1 MHNSYYDKY
10 AVKLKMLDMPGFVH
24 WRLQGLGPSPHLHWS
39 KDGKTIGRP
48 LMAMVP
54 WKKKHYHPIVMKNYH
69 RWRRVKNFCRNQ
81 LRHSLV
87 FHQPL
92 QSYNYW
98 QQFSANVDL
107 IWQCSQC
114 SPHLALAEEL
124 VEDCNRW
131 VQGELLLPVN
141 LQKMEGSGVVHC
153 CTQSLCW

>member
-69 RWRRVKNFCRNQ
+69 R
-81 LRHSLV
+81 
-87 FHQPL
+87 
-92 QSYNYW
+92 
-98 QQFSANVDL
+98 
-107 IWQCSQC
+107 
-114 SPHLALAEEL
+114 
-124 VEDCNRW
+124 
-131 VQGELLLPVN
+131 
-141 LQKMEGSGVVHC
+141 
-153 CTQSLCW
+153 